1 MENREDLWSGWD
13 TAKVLGRGSYGSV
26 YQIERHIPGRTE
38 KEQAA
43 LKVMSIPQSQ
53 EDIAELTSQGYD
65 KASITQYYKNQLDEL
80 IREYAIM
87 LELKGHTNIVYCDE
101 VKWSPHDDGIG
112 WNVYIKMELLK
123 PLKSVLGNTYDE
135 NAVIRLGR
143 DIARALVRCREKN
156 IIHRD
161 IKPQNILVSPKGD
174 YKLGDFGVA
183 KVSEKTTAGTIA
195 GTYEYMAPEV
205 FRGESY
211 NSTADI
217 YSLGIV
223 MYWMMNNKR
232 TPFLPQP
239 PAIPSTADTESA
251 RTRRYAGEALPDPVN
266 GSNALKAIVL
276 KACAYEAKDRYL
288 SAEKLLEEL
297 EILAHPTDRYS
308 REDGSVAQLEPE
320 QEDASDFTVF
330 GNQRKPD
337 SNKEKSKRRK
347 YAWIACMAC
356 LCAVLGAFLLSNR
369 TKGSSIQG
377 QAISES
383 ENSTT
388 GETHQLPDVAAMM
401 GDQLHTD
408 NGSKL
413 WEANIMERDAG
424 NQYATIYGSDVQ
436 RDQIISATFLDSL
449 DNAPAACW
457 DVSRDK
463 DGSVL
468 AWASGDGA
476 EYDLYFAAE
485 GGINGVD
492 SSDSLFLGYT
502 NLKSIKFNG
511 NFHTDYAT
519 SFQSMFE
526 ECESL
531 ETVGIT
537 SLVTSNGQN
546 FCGMFANCE
555 SLTTLDVSSMDT
567 AQATDMRWMF
577 ANCFALQ
584 SIEFGNFVTSN
595 VTDMQKMF
603 QYCRK
608 LEELDLSSFDTGNVT
623 NMSHMFYHCDCLA
636 EIAISS
642 FNTENVTD
650 MTGMFRECAKIK
662 DIDLSNFNTEKVKS
676 HEFFMEG
683 NQKVNGEP
691 WSNLF
696 EGKKASALN
705 GSNSWEKN
713 VLKSTERGLWD
724 TVVYGTEISKKDIV
738 YVTFLD
744 SLENA
749 PDSCIDVSEAGDGS
763 VKAWFGQIDDQYEL
777 FIAGEGGVN
786 GINAGRWLFGHFTA
800 LKQVRFQENFH
811 TEQAT
816 DLSHMFFNCG
826 ELIDVDVNTLDTRS
840 AVSFNNMF
848 ASCGKLKEL
857 DLSGWDTS
865 NVTNFGSAFDYCNS
879 LEMLDLSSWNTQRA
893 ESMARMFHSCQNLKW
908 LDLGSFKSNDLKYT
922 SWMFKDCYNLEY
934 LDMSEFDTSGVI
946 NMESMFQ
953 NCHMLKNVDMADFDT
968 SKVQSRNSF
977 MGEGKTINEI
987 PWDEYFSS
995 SAKPWEN
1002 NVLINDYEGQWDSP
1016 LFGTE
1021 ITKEQVVSVTFLDT
1035 VKDAPSSCVDV
1046 SEAGDGSVLAWVSG
1060 YDDTYELYIA
1070 GEGGVCAPESCYW
1083 MFGYYTSCRQFNF
1096 NGNFHTENVKDM
1108 SSMFYGC
1115 ASLENIDVS
1124 TLSTSNVENFNGM
1137 FGACSGL
1144 TELDLRSMD
1153 TSNATS
1159 LYIMFSFCANLKK
1172 IDMSTWDT
1180 SKVNNMGWMFYHC
1193 TSLESLDLS
1202 NFDTGNVTEFYRMF
1216 SGCSK
1221 LRSVDVSSFDTSSA
1235 TNMQEMFNECPL
1247 LEEMDLS
1254 HFDVSNV
1261 EKFNNFMDHSK
1272 KVNGKSW
1279 LKMFS

>member
-1 MENREDLWSGWD
+1 MENKEGLWSGWD

-26 YQIERHIPGRTE
+26 YQIERHIPGQTE

-101 VKWSPHDDGIG
+101 VKWTPHDDGIG

-232 TPFLPQP
+232 TPFLPQQ
-239 PAIPSTADTESA
+239 PAIPSTAGTESA
-251 RTRRYAGEALPDPVN
+251 RTRRYAGESLPDPVN
-266 GSNALKAIVL
+266 GSNALKAVVL
-276 KACAYEAKDRYL
+276 KACAYEAKDRYQ

-297 EILAHPTDRYS
+297 EILAHPVDRCS
-308 REDGSVAQLEPE
+308 REDSSVSQFEST
-320 QEDASDFTVF
+320 QKDASDFTVF
-330 GNQRKPD
+330 GNQKKP
-337 SNKEKSKRRK
+337 NLGKRKSKHRK
-347 YAWIACMAC
+347 YAWIACAVC
-356 LCAVLGAFLLSNR
+356 LCTVFGAFILANMK
-369 TKGSSIQG
+369 KGPSIQS
-377 QAISES
+377 QALSES
-383 ENSTT
+383 GKAAT
-388 GETHQLPDVAAMM
+388 GETHQLADTAATL
-401 GDQLHTD
+401 GDRLHTD
-408 NGSKL
+408 DGSTL
-413 WEANIMERDAG
+413 WESNIMERDAG
-424 NQYATIYGSDVQ
+424 NQYATIYGSDVK

-492 SSDSLFLGYT
+492 SSDALFLGYT
-502 NLKSIKFNG
+502 NLKSVKFNG

-531 ETVGIT
+531 ETIDIS
-537 SLVTSNGQN
+537 SLVTSNGQT

-567 AQATDMRWMF
+567 VQATDMRWMF
-577 ANCFALQ
+577 ANCFALR
-584 SIEFGNFVTSN
+584 SIEFGNFATAD

-608 LEELDLSSFDTGNVT
+608 LEKLDLSSFDTGNVT
-623 NMSHMFYHCDCLA
+623 NMAHMFYHCDSLA
-636 EIAISS
+636 EININS

-650 MTGMFRECAKIK
+650 MTGMFRECPHIK
-662 DIDLSNFNTEKVKS
+662 DIDLSSFNTEKVKS
-676 HEFFMEG
+676 YEFFMEG
-683 NQKVNGEP
+683 NQTVNGKP
-691 WSNLF
+691 WSTLF
-696 EGKKASALN
+696 EREKSSADIEII
-705 GSNSWEKN
+705 GWEKN
-713 VLKSTERGLWD
+713 VL
-724 TVVYGTEISKKDIV
+724 
-738 YVTFLD
+738 F
-744 SLENA
+744 
-749 PDSCIDVSEAGDGS
+749 
-763 VKAWFGQIDDQYEL
+763 
-777 FIAGEGGVN
+777 
-786 GINAGRWLFGHFTA
+786 
-800 LKQVRFQENFH
+800 
-811 TEQAT
+811 
-816 DLSHMFFNCG
+816 
-826 ELIDVDVNTLDTRS
+826 
-840 AVSFNNMF
+840 
-848 ASCGKLKEL
+848 
-857 DLSGWDTS
+857 
-865 NVTNFGSAFDYCNS
+865 
-879 LEMLDLSSWNTQRA
+879 
-893 ESMARMFHSCQNLKW
+893 
-908 LDLGSFKSNDLKYT
+908 
-922 SWMFKDCYNLEY
+922 
-934 LDMSEFDTSGVI
+934 
-946 NMESMFQ
+946 
-953 NCHMLKNVDMADFDT
+953 
-968 SKVQSRNSF
+968 
-977 MGEGKTINEI
+977 
-987 PWDEYFSS
+987 
-995 SAKPWEN
+995 
-1002 NVLINDYEGQWDSP
+1002 NDYEGQWDSP

-1060 YDDTYELYIA
+1060 YDDTYELFIA

-1083 MFGYYTSCRQFNF
+1083 MFGYYTSCKQFNF

-1115 ASLENIDVS
+1115 SSLDDIDVS
-1124 TLSTSNVENFNGM
+1124 TMNTSNVENFDGM

-1144 TELDLRSMD
+1144 TELDLCAMD
-1153 TSNATS
+1153 TSNATN
-1159 LYIMFSFCANLKK
+1159 LYRMFTFCSNLKK

-1202 NFDTGNVTEFYRMF
+1202 NFDTRNVTEFYRMF

-1254 HFDVSNV
+1254 HFDVSKV
-1261 EKFNNFMDHSK
+1261 EKFNNFMNHSQ

-1279 LKMFS
+1279 LEMFG